1 MAERAGSAAP
11 GQAAVELAGVSRRYG
26 DVDAV
31 ADVSLRIEEGEFF
44 SLLGP
49 SGCGKSTTLRM
60 IGGFEVPTSGEIR
73 IRGVAMNSVPPHRRP
88 TNMVFQQLGLFPHL
102 TVFDNVA
109 FGLRLAKVPRAEIT
123 RRVAR
128 QLEIVNLAGFER
140 RYPDQLSG
148 GQQQRVAIARALTN
162 EPSVLLLDEPLGAL
176 DLRLRQKMQIELK
189 EIQRRLNTTFI
200 YVTHDQGEAFAMS
213 DRIGIMNHGRLEQVD
228 TPRAIYHRP
237 ATEFVADF
245 VGETN
250 LVRGK
255 VTRRSGDTM
264 IVAALGLEVPLVASS
279 VSPGESV
286 TLSIRPEHVRLSR
299 VQPGAPGMVTIRG
312 ATFQGSFIHY
322 ALETPSGETIS
333 ARVIDGDASDNL
345 KPGDGADIQ
354 FAVEQVRIMG

>member
-1 MAERAGSAAP
+1 MQGATGTT
-11 GQAAVELAGVSRRYG
+11 GQPAVELSGVTRRFG
-26 DVDAV
+26 VLAAVDR
-31 ADVSLRIEEGEFF
+31 VSLAIEEGEFF

-60 IGGFEVPTSGEIR
+60 IGGFELPSDGEVR
-73 IRGVAMNSVPPHRRP
+73 IRGVRMNEVPPHRRP

-109 FGLRLAKVPRAEIT
+109 FGLRLAKVGRREIAN
-123 RRVAR
+123 RVAR
-128 QLEIVNLAGFER
+128 QLEIVNLTGLDR

-176 DLRLRQKMQIELK
+176 DLRLRQKMQAELK
-189 EIQRRLNTTFI
+189 AIQRRLRTTFV

-228 TPRAIYHRP
+228 TPKAIYRRP

-250 LVRGK
+250 LVRG
-255 VTRRSGDTM
+255 R
-264 IVAALGLEVPLVASS
+264 VARVEGGVALVEGLGLSFSVPAETAAAGSAVM
-279 VSPGESV
+279 
-286 TLSIRPEHVRLSR
+286 LSIRPEHVRLAR
-299 VQPGAPGMVTIRG
+299 APVGVAGGVTVRG
-312 ATFQGSFIHY
+312 VTFQGSFVQY
-322 ALETPSGETIS
+322 TLETPSGEALTC
-333 ARVIDGDASDNL
+333 RVLDGDPNDNL
-345 KPGDGADIQ
+345 ESGEQAVVS
-354 FAVEQVRIMG
+354 FATEQLRLFE

>member
-1 MAERAGSAAP
+1 MGVP
-11 GQAAVELAGVSRRYG
+11 AVELDRVSRLYG
-26 DVDAV
+26 AMAAVD
-31 ADVSLRIEEGEFF
+31 DVSLRIEEGEFF

-60 IGGFEVPTSGEIR
+60 IGGFDVPSRGEVR
-73 IRGVAMNSVPPHRRP
+73 IRGVRMNDTPPHRRP

-109 FGLRLAKVPRAEIT
+109 FGLRLAKMDRPEIE

-128 QLEIVNLAGFER
+128 QLEIVNLAGFEA

-148 GQQQRVAIARALTN
+148 GQQQRVAIARALAN

-213 DRIGIMNHGRLEQVD
+213 DRIGIMNHGRLDQVG
-228 TPRAIYHRP
+228 TPQAIYRDP

-250 LVRGK
+250 LLRG
-255 VTRRSGDTM
+255 R
-264 IVAALGLEVPLVASS
+264 VARIEQGTAYVETLGLVVPLGAAGI
-279 VSPGESV
+279 SPGEAVVLSV
-286 TLSIRPEHVRLSR
+286 RPEHVRLDADPQGQA
-299 VQPGAPGMVTIRG
+299 VVRG
-312 ATFQGSFIHY
+312 VIFQGSFVQY
-322 ALETPSGETIS
+322 ALETPSGELLTCR
-333 ARVIDGDASDNL
+333 ALDGGAQDGPV
-345 KPGDGADIQ
+345 PGDRVALS
-354 FAVEQVRIMG
+354 FASERLRRLG